1 MCIVCID
8 LIRGLVTPKEA
19 LGNLG
24 EIIDEV
30 GDEHAK
36 KVVQLISLKS
46 QQLAEEKQK
55 QKEEQEEEETP

>member
-1 MCIVCID
+1 MCVICID

-24 EIIDEV
+24 EHLDII

-36 KVVQLISLKS
+36 KVVELISLKS
-46 QQLAEEKQK
+46 QQLAEEEQK

>member
-46 QQLAEEKQK
+46 QQLAEEEEKE
-55 QKEEQEEEETP
+55 EEQEEEETP

>member
-24 EIIDEV
+24 EIMDEISE
-30 GDEHAK
+30 DHAK

-46 QQLAEEKQK
+46 QQHEEEQRE
-55 QKEEQEEEETP
+55 KEEEEEEETS